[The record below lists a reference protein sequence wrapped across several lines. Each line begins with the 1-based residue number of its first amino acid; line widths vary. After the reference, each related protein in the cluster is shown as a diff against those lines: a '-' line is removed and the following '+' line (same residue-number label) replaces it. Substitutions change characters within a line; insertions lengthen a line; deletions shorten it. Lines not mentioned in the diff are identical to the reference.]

1 MCSAARQLLKY
12 QLRATA
18 EQQSRQMTE
27 RLSLTYI
34 ELSDLLVLGSLL
46 VDLAGSGKVQGLMHG
61 QVGNVL
67 IILVHQ
73 TSSSLD
79 DKVFLVFAIVLYVTS
94 HSAEGCVLEVAS
106 QQLKKNGLAGAWWS
120 HKKGGATLYA
130 QNSEKESRCT
140 KEKCEAVFAVHSSGD
155 TLRELHTQCS
165 STVQAAAFTTLGN
178 SVYHCMQAQPVMH
191 KAQSLRLTGHVSHSE
206 KSYFS
211 NEKKTKS

>member
-27 RLSLTYI
+27 RLSLAYI

-106 QQLKKNGLAGAWWS
+106 Q
-120 HKKGGATLYA
+120 
-130 QNSEKESRCT
+130 
-140 KEKCEAVFAVHSSGD
+140 
-155 TLRELHTQCS
+155 
-165 STVQAAAFTTLGN
+165 
-178 SVYHCMQAQPVMH
+178 
-191 KAQSLRLTGHVSHSE
+191 
-206 KSYFS
+206 
-211 NEKKTKS
+211 

>member
-1 MCSAARQLLKY
+1 
-12 QLRATA
+12 
-18 EQQSRQMTE
+18 MTE
-27 RLSLTYI
+27 RLSLAYV

-79 DKVFLVFAIVLYVTS
+79 DKVFLVSAIVLDVAS

-120 HKKGGATLYA
+120 NKKGGAALYA
-130 QNSEKESRCT
+130 PNCEKESRC
-140 KEKCEAVFAVHSSGD
+140 K
-155 TLRELHTQCS
+155 
-165 STVQAAAFTTLGN
+165 
-178 SVYHCMQAQPVMH
+178 
-191 KAQSLRLTGHVSHSE
+191 
-206 KSYFS
+206 
-211 NEKKTKS
+211 

>member
-1 MCSAARQLLKY
+1 
-12 QLRATA
+12 
-18 EQQSRQMTE
+18 MTE
-27 RLSLTYI
+27 RLSLAYI

-130 QNSEKESRCT
+130 QNSEKESRFEQ
-140 KEKCEAVFAVHSSGD
+140 EKRKAVFAVHSSGH
-155 TLRELHTQCS
+155 TLRDLYTQCS
-165 STVQAAAFTTLGN
+165 NTVQATAFTTLGN
-178 SVYHCMQAQPVMH
+178 GVDHCVQAQAVMH
-191 KAQSLRLTGHVSHSE
+191 KAQSLRLSGHISRSAE
-206 KSYFS
+206 ATSTTKNDQKLNEPRKMS
-211 NEKKTKS
+211 NLPA